1 MRVLTLTVCV
11 VVVLAGC
18 GGAGTVPDAID
29 GTEHR
34 TADTESTPRQPT
46 TPSSARYDVDVEQIE
61 DLIHEKMNERRIQNG
76 VEPLERNKT
85 LDAVARYKSWDM
97 AQQDYFA
104 HSGPNGST
112 HAKLRGKYKLKCE
125 YTGQNLVKDL
135 GPINNSNKQ
144 LFLLD
149 IERVSNRAIR
159 ALFDSP
165 SHRQN
170 ALSSNYDSQGIGV
183 FVDENGTVFVTQEL
197 CG

>member
-1 MRVLTLTVCV
+1 MRVLLITVCV
-11 VVVLAGC
+11 VVALAGC
-18 GGAGTVPDAID
+18 GGAGTVPDAIH
-29 GTEHR
+29 GTEDT

-104 HSGPNGST
+104 HNSPNRST
-112 HAKLRGKYKLKCE
+112 HAKLRGKYNVNCQ
-125 YTGQNLVKDL
+125 YSGQNLVKDL
-135 GPINNSNKQ
+135 GPINSSNKQ

-149 IERVSNRAIR
+149 VERVSKRAIEL
-159 ALFDSP
+159 LFNSTA
-165 SHRQN
+165 HRQN

>member
-1 MRVLTLTVCV
+1 MRVLVVAVCV
-11 VVVLAGC
+11 VVLLAGC

-29 GTEHR
+29 GTEHT

-46 TPSSARYDVDVEQIE
+46 TPSSERYDVDVEQIE
-61 DLIHEKMNERRIQNG
+61 ELIHKKMNERRVQNG
-76 VEPLERNKT
+76 VEPLERNET

-104 HSGPNGST
+104 HTGPNGTT
-112 HAKLRGKYKLKCE
+112 HAEVRSQYKLKCNHS
-125 YTGQNLVKDL
+125 GQNIYKHTTRQIVDDTYDFL
-135 GPINNSNKQ
+135 NNERKVSTGAVD
-144 LFLLD
+144 FLL
-149 IERVSNRAIR
+149 
-159 ALFDSP
+159 DSP

-170 ALSSNYDSQGIGV
+170 ALSSNYDTQGIGV